1 MKKVKYAFFAF
12 QPSDCEA
19 AQLWLTRL
27 YAQGWELEHLPIF
40 AFLPAQFI
48 PRTRDDVKYCVDLT
62 RGVRDPNFAPDGF
75 DQLVKESGWALVGT
89 ARTGLDVYKSLP
101 GRDPIPI
108 QTDPALFKK
117 AFFRRELLPILIGG
131 LIVGYIALAIETY
144 LKVPKWA
151 QALMPMMIIP
161 LLSAMLGALI
171 MFFVLGT
178 PLVMFTAALTNF
190 ITGLDQSQ
198 KALYGFIIG
207 WIGCIDYGGAISKV
221 PNLICDGLM
230 ADGIYGPEGIKVLA
244 AMVPPIGVTLGWL
257 LSKAIKKPIFKATEE
272 ENIKVAFP
280 MGICMISE
288 GVIPIAMNDLIRTVI
303 CTSIGCGVCGAI
315 SFSAGV
321 ESMVPSGGVFV
332 IPAMT
337 NPLMAVVALLV
348 GSCVTAVL
356 LVLIKK
362 RLTPEQVND
371 LALPEDDTE
380 EEVDLSGFS
389 LS

>member
-1 MKKVKYAFFAF
+1 MAGKLKGK
-12 QPSDCEA
+12 
-19 AQLWLTRL
+19 
-27 YAQGWELEHLPIF
+27 
-40 AFLPAQFI
+40 
-48 PRTRDDVKYCVDLT
+48 
-62 RGVRDPNFAPDGF
+62 FAPSEIKKHV
-75 DQLVKESGWALVGT
+75 LT
-89 ARTGLDVYKSLP
+89 AISY
-101 GRDPIPI
+101 
-108 QTDPALFKK
+108 
-117 AFFRRELLPILIGG
+117 LLPLIVASGLLIAIGNLTGGVNIASIDELDAMTVPSALTTLGVMGMGLIPAFIGGYIAYSVADRPGIAPGFLMGMIASFLNSGFLGGLIGG
-131 LIVGYIALAIETY
+131 LLVGYIALVIETY

-151 QALMPMMIIP
+151 QALMPMMIVP
-161 LLSAMLGALI
+161 LLSSALGGLI

-178 PLVMFTAALTNF
+178 PITMLTGALTNF

-207 WIGCIDYGGAISKV
+207 WIGCLDYGGAISKV

-257 LSKAIKKPIFKATEE
+257 LSKAIKKPIFKYSEE
-272 ENIKVAFP
+272 ENIKIAFP

-362 RLTPEQVND
+362 RLTPEQVDD
-371 LALPEDDTE
+371 LGMAEDDTE
-380 EEVDLSGFS
+380 EEIDLSGFS

>member
-1 MKKVKYAFFAF
+1 MGMIA
-12 QPSDCEA
+12 S
-19 AQLWLTRL
+19 
-27 YAQGWELEHLPIF
+27 
-40 AFLPAQFI
+40 FL
-48 PRTRDDVKYCVDLT
+48 
-62 RGVRDPNFAPDGF
+62 NSGF
-75 DQLVKESGWALVGT
+75 LGG
-89 ARTGLDVYKSLP
+89 
-101 GRDPIPI
+101 
-108 QTDPALFKK
+108 
-117 AFFRRELLPILIGG
+117 LIGG
-131 LIVGYIALAIETY
+131 LLVGYIALVIETY

-151 QALMPMMIIP
+151 QALMPMMIVP
-161 LLSAMLGALI
+161 LLSSALGGLI

-178 PLVMFTAALTNF
+178 PITMLTGALTNF

-207 WIGCIDYGGAISKV
+207 WIGCLDYGGAISKV

-257 LSKAIKKPIFKATEE
+257 LSKAIKKPIFKYSEE

-321 ESMVPSGGVFV
+321 ESMVPFGGVFV

-362 RLTPEQVND
+362 RLTPEQVDD
-371 LALPEDDTE
+371 LGMAEDDTE
-380 EEVDLSGFS
+380 EEIDLSGFS

>member
-1 MKKVKYAFFAF
+1 MAGKLKGK
-12 QPSDCEA
+12 
-19 AQLWLTRL
+19 
-27 YAQGWELEHLPIF
+27 
-40 AFLPAQFI
+40 
-48 PRTRDDVKYCVDLT
+48 
-62 RGVRDPNFAPDGF
+62 FAPSEIKKHV
-75 DQLVKESGWALVGT
+75 LT
-89 ARTGLDVYKSLP
+89 AISY
-101 GRDPIPI
+101 
-108 QTDPALFKK
+108 
-117 AFFRRELLPILIGG
+117 LLPLIVASGLLIAIGNLTGGVNIASIDELDAMTVPSALTTLGVMGMGLIPAFIGGYIAYSVADRPGIAPGFLMGMIASFLNSGFLGGLIGG
-131 LIVGYIALAIETY
+131 LLVGYIALVIETY

-151 QALMPMMIIP
+151 QALMPMMIVP
-161 LLSAMLGALI
+161 LLSSALGGLI

-178 PLVMFTAALTNF
+178 PITMLTGALTNF

-207 WIGCIDYGGAISKV
+207 WIGCLDYGGAISKV

-257 LSKAIKKPIFKATEE
+257 LSKAINKPIFKYSEE

-315 SFSAGV
+315 SCSAGV

-362 RLTPEQVND
+362 RLTPEQVDD
-371 LALPEDDTE
+371 LGMAEDDTE
-380 EEVDLSGFS
+380 EEIDLSGFS

>member
-1 MKKVKYAFFAF
+1 MAGKLKGK
-12 QPSDCEA
+12 
-19 AQLWLTRL
+19 
-27 YAQGWELEHLPIF
+27 
-40 AFLPAQFI
+40 
-48 PRTRDDVKYCVDLT
+48 
-62 RGVRDPNFAPDGF
+62 FAPSEIKKHV
-75 DQLVKESGWALVGT
+75 LT
-89 ARTGLDVYKSLP
+89 AISY
-101 GRDPIPI
+101 
-108 QTDPALFKK
+108 
-117 AFFRRELLPILIGG
+117 LLPLIVASGLLIAIGNLTGGVTVASIDELDTMTVPSALTTLGGMGMGLIPAFIGGYIAYSVADRPGIAPGFLMGMIASFLNSGFLGGLIGG
-131 LIVGYIALAIETY
+131 LLVGYIALIIETY
-144 LKVPKWA
+144 LGPVVPKWA
-151 QALMPMMIIP
+151 QALMPMMIVP
-161 LLSAMLGALI
+161 LLSSALGGLI

-178 PLVMFTAALTNF
+178 PITMLTQALTNF

-207 WIGCIDYGGAISKV
+207 WIGCLDYGGAISKV

-257 LSKAIKKPIFKATEE
+257 LSKAIKKPIFKYSEE

-337 NPLMAVVALLV
+337 NPLMAVVALLT

-371 LALPEDDTE
+371 LGMAEDDTE
-380 EEVDLSGFS
+380 EEIDLSSFS

>member
-1 MKKVKYAFFAF
+1 MAGKLKGK
-12 QPSDCEA
+12 
-19 AQLWLTRL
+19 
-27 YAQGWELEHLPIF
+27 
-40 AFLPAQFI
+40 
-48 PRTRDDVKYCVDLT
+48 
-62 RGVRDPNFAPDGF
+62 FAPSEIKKHVLTAISYLLPLIVASGLLIAIGNLTGGVNIASIDELDAMTVPSALTTLGVMGMGLIPAFIGGYIAYSVADRPGIAPGF
-75 DQLVKESGWALVGT
+75 LMGMIASFLNSGFLGGLVG
-89 ARTGLDVYKSLP
+89 GLL
-101 GRDPIPI
+101 
-108 QTDPALFKK
+108 
-117 AFFRRELLPILIGG
+117 
-131 LIVGYIALAIETY
+131 VGYIALVIETY

-151 QALMPMMIIP
+151 QALMPMMIVP
-161 LLSAMLGALI
+161 LLSSALGGLI

-178 PLVMFTAALTNF
+178 PITMLTGALTNF

-207 WIGCIDYGGAISKV
+207 WIGCLDYGGAISKV

-257 LSKAIKKPIFKATEE
+257 LSKAIKKPIFKYSEE

-362 RLTPEQVND
+362 RLTPEQVDD
-371 LALPEDDTE
+371 LGMAEDDTE
-380 EEVDLSGFS
+380 EEIDLSGFS

>member
-1 MKKVKYAFFAF
+1 MAGKLKGK
-12 QPSDCEA
+12 
-19 AQLWLTRL
+19 
-27 YAQGWELEHLPIF
+27 
-40 AFLPAQFI
+40 
-48 PRTRDDVKYCVDLT
+48 
-62 RGVRDPNFAPDGF
+62 FAPSEIKKHV
-75 DQLVKESGWALVGT
+75 LT
-89 ARTGLDVYKSLP
+89 AISY
-101 GRDPIPI
+101 
-108 QTDPALFKK
+108 
-117 AFFRRELLPILIGG
+117 LLPLIVASGLLIAIGNLTGGVNIASIDELDAMTVPSALTTLGVMGMGLIPAFIGGYIAYSVAARPGIAPGFLMGMIASFLNSGFLGGLIGG
-131 LIVGYIALAIETY
+131 LLVGYIALVIETY

-151 QALMPMMIIP
+151 QALMPMMIVP
-161 LLSAMLGALI
+161 LLSSALGGLI

-178 PLVMFTAALTNF
+178 PITMLTGALTNF

-207 WIGCIDYGGAISKV
+207 WIGCLDYGGAISKV

-257 LSKAIKKPIFKATEE
+257 LSKAINKPIFKYSEE

-362 RLTPEQVND
+362 RLTPEQVDD
-371 LALPEDDTE
+371 LGMAEDDTE
-380 EEVDLSGFS
+380 EEIDLSGFS

>member
-1 MKKVKYAFFAF
+1 MTVPSALTTLGVMGMGLIPAFIGGYIAYSVADR
-12 QPSDCEA
+12 PGIA
-19 AQLWLTRL
+19 P
-27 YAQGWELEHLPIF
+27 G
-40 AFLPAQFI
+40 FLMGMIASF
-48 PRTRDDVKYCVDLT
+48 L
-62 RGVRDPNFAPDGF
+62 NSGF
-75 DQLVKESGWALVGT
+75 LGG
-89 ARTGLDVYKSLP
+89 
-101 GRDPIPI
+101 
-108 QTDPALFKK
+108 
-117 AFFRRELLPILIGG
+117 LIGG
-131 LIVGYIALAIETY
+131 LLVGYIALVIETY

-151 QALMPMMIIP
+151 QALMPMMIVP
-161 LLSAMLGALI
+161 LLSSALGGLI

-178 PLVMFTAALTNF
+178 PITMLAGALTNF

-207 WIGCIDYGGAISKV
+207 WIGCLDYGGAISKV

-257 LSKAIKKPIFKATEE
+257 LSKAINKPIFKYSEE

-332 IPAMT
+332 DPAMT

-362 RLTPEQVND
+362 RLTPEQVD
-371 LALPEDDTE
+371 DSAWPRTTPRKRLTSPASASPKVCMRRGFGSAAIPRRRTEALESPWKLA
-380 EEVDLSGFS
+380 SHS
-389 LS
+389 S

>member
-1 MKKVKYAFFAF
+1 MAGKLKGK
-12 QPSDCEA
+12 
-19 AQLWLTRL
+19 
-27 YAQGWELEHLPIF
+27 
-40 AFLPAQFI
+40 
-48 PRTRDDVKYCVDLT
+48 
-62 RGVRDPNFAPDGF
+62 FAPSEIKKHV
-75 DQLVKESGWALVGT
+75 LT
-89 ARTGLDVYKSLP
+89 AISY
-101 GRDPIPI
+101 
-108 QTDPALFKK
+108 
-117 AFFRRELLPILIGG
+117 LLPLIVASGLLIAIGNLTGGVTIASIDELDAMTVPSALTTLGGMGMGLIPAFIGGYIAYSVADRPGIAPGFLMGMIASFLNSGFLGGLIGG
-131 LIVGYIALAIETY
+131 LLVGYIALVIETY

-151 QALMPMMIIP
+151 QALMPMMIVP
-161 LLSAMLGALI
+161 LLSSALGGLI

-178 PLVMFTAALTNF
+178 PITMLTGALTNF

-207 WIGCIDYGGAISKV
+207 WIGCLDYGGAISKV

-257 LSKAIKKPIFKATEE
+257 LSKAIKKPIFKYSEE

-303 CTSIGCGVCGAI
+303 CTSIACGVCGAI

-332 IPAMT
+332 IPAMA

-362 RLTPEQVND
+362 RLTPEQVDD
-371 LALPEDDTE
+371 LGMAEDDTE
-380 EEVDLSGFS
+380 EEIDLSGFS

>member
-1 MKKVKYAFFAF
+1 MAGKLKGK
-12 QPSDCEA
+12 
-19 AQLWLTRL
+19 
-27 YAQGWELEHLPIF
+27 
-40 AFLPAQFI
+40 
-48 PRTRDDVKYCVDLT
+48 
-62 RGVRDPNFAPDGF
+62 FAPSEIKKHV
-75 DQLVKESGWALVGT
+75 LT
-89 ARTGLDVYKSLP
+89 AISY
-101 GRDPIPI
+101 
-108 QTDPALFKK
+108 
-117 AFFRRELLPILIGG
+117 LLPLIVASGLLIAIGNLTGGVNIASIDELDAMTVPSALTTLGVMGMGLIPAFIGGYIAYSVADRPGIAPGFLMGMIASFLNSGFLGGLIGG
-131 LIVGYIALAIETY
+131 LLVGYIALVIETY
-144 LKVPKWA
+144 LKAPKWA
-151 QALMPMMIIP
+151 QALMPMMIVP
-161 LLSAMLGALI
+161 LLSSALGGLI

-178 PLVMFTAALTNF
+178 PITMLTGALTNF

-207 WIGCIDYGGAISKV
+207 WIGCLDYGGAISKV

-257 LSKAIKKPIFKATEE
+257 LSKAIKKPIFKYSEE

-362 RLTPEQVND
+362 RLTPEQVDD
-371 LALPEDDTE
+371 LGMAEDDTE
-380 EEVDLSGFS
+380 EEIDLSGFS

>member
-1 MKKVKYAFFAF
+1 MAGKLKGKFALSEIKKHV
-12 QPSDCEA
+12 
-19 AQLWLTRL
+19 LTAIS
-27 YAQGWELEHLPIF
+27 Y
-40 AFLPAQFI
+40 
-48 PRTRDDVKYCVDLT
+48 
-62 RGVRDPNFAPDGF
+62 
-75 DQLVKESGWALVGT
+75 
-89 ARTGLDVYKSLP
+89 
-101 GRDPIPI
+101 
-108 QTDPALFKK
+108 
-117 AFFRRELLPILIGG
+117 LLPLIVASGLLIAIGNLTGGVTVSSIDDLGTMTVPSALTTLGGMGMGLIPAFIGGYIAYSVADRPGIAPGFLMGMIASFLNSGFLGGLIGG
-131 LIVGYIALAIETY
+131 LLVGYIALVIETY
-144 LKVPKWA
+144 LGPVVPKWA
-151 QALMPMMIIP
+151 QALMPMMIVP
-161 LLSAMLGALI
+161 LLSSALGGLI

-178 PLVMFTAALTNF
+178 PITMLTQALTNF

-207 WIGCIDYGGAISKV
+207 WIGCLDYGGAISKV

-257 LSKAIKKPIFKATEE
+257 LSKAIKKPIFKYSEE

-288 GVIPIAMNDLIRTVI
+288 GVIPIAMNDLVRTVI

-337 NPLMAVVALLV
+337 NPLMAVVALLA

-362 RLTPEQVND
+362 RLTPEQIDD
-371 LALPEDDTE
+371 LGMAEDDTE
-380 EEVDLSGFS
+380 EEIDLSSFS

>member
-1 MKKVKYAFFAF
+1 MAGKLKGK
-12 QPSDCEA
+12 
-19 AQLWLTRL
+19 
-27 YAQGWELEHLPIF
+27 
-40 AFLPAQFI
+40 
-48 PRTRDDVKYCVDLT
+48 
-62 RGVRDPNFAPDGF
+62 FAPSEIKKHV
-75 DQLVKESGWALVGT
+75 LT
-89 ARTGLDVYKSLP
+89 AISY
-101 GRDPIPI
+101 
-108 QTDPALFKK
+108 
-117 AFFRRELLPILIGG
+117 LLPLIVASGLLIAIGNLTGGVNIASIDELDAMTVPSALTTLGVMGMGLIPAFIGGYIAYSVADRPGIAPGFLMGMIASFLNSGFLGGLIGG
-131 LIVGYIALAIETY
+131 LLVGYIALVIETY

-151 QALMPMMIIP
+151 QALMPMMIVP
-161 LLSAMLGALI
+161 LLSSALGGLI

-178 PLVMFTAALTNF
+178 PITMLTGALTNF

-207 WIGCIDYGGAISKV
+207 WIGCLDYGGAISKV

-257 LSKAIKKPIFKATEE
+257 LSKAINKPIFKYSEE

-332 IPAMT
+332 IPAIT

-362 RLTPEQVND
+362 RLTPEQVDD
-371 LALPEDDTE
+371 LGMAEDDTE
-380 EEVDLSGFS
+380 EEIDLSGFS

>member
-1 MKKVKYAFFAF
+1 MAGKLKGK
-12 QPSDCEA
+12 
-19 AQLWLTRL
+19 
-27 YAQGWELEHLPIF
+27 
-40 AFLPAQFI
+40 
-48 PRTRDDVKYCVDLT
+48 
-62 RGVRDPNFAPDGF
+62 FAPSEIKKHV
-75 DQLVKESGWALVGT
+75 LT
-89 ARTGLDVYKSLP
+89 AISY
-101 GRDPIPI
+101 
-108 QTDPALFKK
+108 
-117 AFFRRELLPILIGG
+117 LLPLIVASGLLIAIGNLTGGVNIASIDELDAMTVPSALTTLGVMGMGLIPAFIGGYIAYSVADRPGIAPGFLMGMIASFLNSGFLGGLIGG
-131 LIVGYIALAIETY
+131 LLVGYIALVIETY

-151 QALMPMMIIP
+151 QALMPMMIVP
-161 LLSAMLGALI
+161 LLSSALGGLI

-178 PLVMFTAALTNF
+178 PITMLTGALTNF

-207 WIGCIDYGGAISKV
+207 WIGCLDYGGAISKV

-257 LSKAIKKPIFKATEE
+257 LSKAIKKPIFKYSEE

-362 RLTPEQVND
+362 RLAPEQVDD
-371 LALPEDDTE
+371 LGMAEDDTE
-380 EEVDLSGFS
+380 EEIDLSGFS

>member
-1 MKKVKYAFFAF
+1 MAGKLKGKFALSEIKKHV
-12 QPSDCEA
+12 
-19 AQLWLTRL
+19 LTAIS
-27 YAQGWELEHLPIF
+27 Y
-40 AFLPAQFI
+40 
-48 PRTRDDVKYCVDLT
+48 
-62 RGVRDPNFAPDGF
+62 
-75 DQLVKESGWALVGT
+75 
-89 ARTGLDVYKSLP
+89 
-101 GRDPIPI
+101 
-108 QTDPALFKK
+108 
-117 AFFRRELLPILIGG
+117 LLPLIVASGLLIAIGNLTGGVTVSSIDDLGTMTVPSALTTLGGMGMGLIPAFIGGYIAYSVADRPGIAPGFLMGMIASFLNSGFLGGLIGG
-131 LIVGYIALAIETY
+131 LLVGYIALVIETY
-144 LKVPKWA
+144 LGPVVPKWA
-151 QALMPMMIIP
+151 QALMPMMIVP
-161 LLSAMLGALI
+161 LLSSALGGLI

-178 PLVMFTAALTNF
+178 PITMLTQALTNF

-207 WIGCIDYGGAISKV
+207 WIGCLDYGGAISKV

-257 LSKAIKKPIFKATEE
+257 LSKAIKKPIFKYSEE

-288 GVIPIAMNDLIRTVI
+288 GVIPIAMNDLVRTVI

-337 NPLMAVVALLV
+337 NPLMAVVALLA

-362 RLTPEQVND
+362 RLTPEQIDD
-371 LALPEDDTE
+371 LGMAEDDTE
-380 EEVDLSGFS
+380 EEIDLSGFS

>member
-1 MKKVKYAFFAF
+1 MAGKLKG
-12 QPSDCEA
+12 
-19 AQLWLTRL
+19 T
-27 YAQGWELEHLPIF
+27 
-40 AFLPAQFI
+40 
-48 PRTRDDVKYCVDLT
+48 
-62 RGVRDPNFAPDGF
+62 FAPSEIKKHV
-75 DQLVKESGWALVGT
+75 LT
-89 ARTGLDVYKSLP
+89 AISY
-101 GRDPIPI
+101 
-108 QTDPALFKK
+108 
-117 AFFRRELLPILIGG
+117 LLPLIVASGLLIAIGNLTGGVNIASIDELDAMTVPSALTTLGVMGMGLIPAFIGGYIAYSVADRPGIAPGFLMGMIASFLNSGFLGGLIGG
-131 LIVGYIALAIETY
+131 LLVGYIALVIETY

-151 QALMPMMIIP
+151 QALMPMMIVP
-161 LLSAMLGALI
+161 LLSSALGGLI

-178 PLVMFTAALTNF
+178 PITMLTGALTNF

-207 WIGCIDYGGAISKV
+207 WIGCLDYGGAISKV

-257 LSKAIKKPIFKATEE
+257 LSKAIKKPIFKYSEE

-362 RLTPEQVND
+362 RLTPEQVDD
-371 LALPEDDTE
+371 LGMAEDDTE
-380 EEVDLSGFS
+380 EEIDLSGFS

>member
-1 MKKVKYAFFAF
+1 MAGKLKGK
-12 QPSDCEA
+12 
-19 AQLWLTRL
+19 
-27 YAQGWELEHLPIF
+27 
-40 AFLPAQFI
+40 
-48 PRTRDDVKYCVDLT
+48 
-62 RGVRDPNFAPDGF
+62 FAPSEIKKHV
-75 DQLVKESGWALVGT
+75 LT
-89 ARTGLDVYKSLP
+89 AISY
-101 GRDPIPI
+101 
-108 QTDPALFKK
+108 
-117 AFFRRELLPILIGG
+117 LLPLIVASGLLIAIGNLTGGVNIASIDELDAMTVPSALTTLGVMGMGLIPAFIGGYIAYSVADRPGIAPGFLMGMIASFLNSGFLGGLIGG
-131 LIVGYIALAIETY
+131 LLVGYIALVIETY

-151 QALMPMMIIP
+151 QALMPMMIVP
-161 LLSAMLGALI
+161 LLSSALGGLI

-178 PLVMFTAALTNF
+178 PITMLTGALTNF

-207 WIGCIDYGGAISKV
+207 WIGCLDYGGAISKV
-221 PNLICDGLM
+221 PNLICDALM

-257 LSKAIKKPIFKATEE
+257 LSKAIKKPIFKYSEE
-272 ENIKVAFP
+272 ENIKIAFP

-362 RLTPEQVND
+362 RLTPEQVDD
-371 LALPEDDTE
+371 LGMAEDDTE
-380 EEVDLSGFS
+380 EEIDLSGFS

>member
-1 MKKVKYAFFAF
+1 MAGKLKGKIAPSEIKKHV
-12 QPSDCEA
+12 
-19 AQLWLTRL
+19 LTAIS
-27 YAQGWELEHLPIF
+27 Y
-40 AFLPAQFI
+40 
-48 PRTRDDVKYCVDLT
+48 
-62 RGVRDPNFAPDGF
+62 
-75 DQLVKESGWALVGT
+75 
-89 ARTGLDVYKSLP
+89 
-101 GRDPIPI
+101 
-108 QTDPALFKK
+108 
-117 AFFRRELLPILIGG
+117 LLPLIVASGLLIAIGNLTGGVNIASIDELDAMTVPSALTTLGVMGMGLIPAFIGGYIAYSVADRPGIAPGFLMGMIASFLNSGFLGGLIGG
-131 LIVGYIALAIETY
+131 LLVGYIALVIETY

-151 QALMPMMIIP
+151 QALMPMMIVP
-161 LLSAMLGALI
+161 LLSSALGGLI

-178 PLVMFTAALTNF
+178 PITMLTGALTNF

-207 WIGCIDYGGAISKV
+207 WIGCLDYGGAISKV

-257 LSKAIKKPIFKATEE
+257 LSKAIKKPIFKYSEE

-362 RLTPEQVND
+362 RLTPEQVDD
-371 LALPEDDTE
+371 LGMAEDDTE
-380 EEVDLSGFS
+380 EEIDLSGFS

>member
-1 MKKVKYAFFAF
+1 MAGKLKG
-12 QPSDCEA
+12 Q
-19 AQLWLTRL
+19 
-27 YAQGWELEHLPIF
+27 
-40 AFLPAQFI
+40 
-48 PRTRDDVKYCVDLT
+48 
-62 RGVRDPNFAPDGF
+62 FAPSEIKKHV
-75 DQLVKESGWALVGT
+75 LT
-89 ARTGLDVYKSLP
+89 AISY
-101 GRDPIPI
+101 
-108 QTDPALFKK
+108 
-117 AFFRRELLPILIGG
+117 LLPLIVASGLLIAIGNLTGGVNIASIDELDAMTVPSALTTLGVMGMGLIPAFIGGYIAYSVADRPGIAPGFLMGMIASFLNSGFLGGLIGG
-131 LIVGYIALAIETY
+131 LLVGYIALVIETY

-151 QALMPMMIIP
+151 QALMPMMIVP
-161 LLSAMLGALI
+161 LLSSALGGLI

-178 PLVMFTAALTNF
+178 PITMLTGALTNF

-207 WIGCIDYGGAISKV
+207 WIGCLDYGGAISKV

-257 LSKAIKKPIFKATEE
+257 LSKAIKKPIFKYSEE

-362 RLTPEQVND
+362 RLTPEQVDD
-371 LALPEDDTE
+371 LGMVEDDTE
-380 EEVDLSGFS
+380 EEIDLSGFS

>member
-1 MKKVKYAFFAF
+1 MAGKLKGK
-12 QPSDCEA
+12 
-19 AQLWLTRL
+19 
-27 YAQGWELEHLPIF
+27 
-40 AFLPAQFI
+40 
-48 PRTRDDVKYCVDLT
+48 
-62 RGVRDPNFAPDGF
+62 FAPSEIKKHV
-75 DQLVKESGWALVGT
+75 LT
-89 ARTGLDVYKSLP
+89 AISY
-101 GRDPIPI
+101 
-108 QTDPALFKK
+108 
-117 AFFRRELLPILIGG
+117 LLPLIVASGLLIAIGNLTGGVNIASIDELDAMTVPSALTTLGVMGMGLIPAFIGGYIAYSVADRPGIAPGFLMGMIASFLNSGFLGGLIGG
-131 LIVGYIALAIETY
+131 LLVGYIALVIETY

-151 QALMPMMIIP
+151 QALMPMMIVP
-161 LLSAMLGALI
+161 LLSSALGGLI

-178 PLVMFTAALTNF
+178 PITMLTGALTNF

-207 WIGCIDYGGAISKV
+207 WIGCLDYGGAISKV

-257 LSKAIKKPIFKATEE
+257 LSKAINKPIFKYSEE

-362 RLTPEQVND
+362 RLTPEQVDD
-371 LALPEDDTE
+371 LGMAEDDTE
-380 EEVDLSGFS
+380 EEIDLSGFS

>member
-1 MKKVKYAFFAF
+1 MAGKLKGK
-12 QPSDCEA
+12 
-19 AQLWLTRL
+19 
-27 YAQGWELEHLPIF
+27 
-40 AFLPAQFI
+40 
-48 PRTRDDVKYCVDLT
+48 
-62 RGVRDPNFAPDGF
+62 FAPSEIKKHV
-75 DQLVKESGWALVGT
+75 LT
-89 ARTGLDVYKSLP
+89 AISY
-101 GRDPIPI
+101 
-108 QTDPALFKK
+108 
-117 AFFRRELLPILIGG
+117 LLPLIVASGLLIAIGNLTGGVNIASIDELDAMTVPSALTTLGVMGMGLIPAFIGGYIAYSVADRPGIAPGFLMGMIASFLNSGFLGGLIGG
-131 LIVGYIALAIETY
+131 LLVGYIALVIETY

-151 QALMPMMIIP
+151 QALMPMMIVP
-161 LLSAMLGALI
+161 LLSSALGGLI

-178 PLVMFTAALTNF
+178 PITMLTGALTNF

-207 WIGCIDYGGAISKV
+207 WIGCLDYGGAISKV

-257 LSKAIKKPIFKATEE
+257 LSKAVKKPIFKYSEE

-362 RLTPEQVND
+362 RLTPEQVDD
-371 LALPEDDTE
+371 LGMAEDDTE
-380 EEVDLSGFS
+380 EEIDLSGFS

>member
-1 MKKVKYAFFAF
+1 MAGKLKGK
-12 QPSDCEA
+12 
-19 AQLWLTRL
+19 
-27 YAQGWELEHLPIF
+27 
-40 AFLPAQFI
+40 
-48 PRTRDDVKYCVDLT
+48 
-62 RGVRDPNFAPDGF
+62 FAPSEIKKHV
-75 DQLVKESGWALVGT
+75 LT
-89 ARTGLDVYKSLP
+89 AISY
-101 GRDPIPI
+101 
-108 QTDPALFKK
+108 
-117 AFFRRELLPILIGG
+117 LLPLIVASGLLIAIGNLTGGVNIASIDELDAMTVPSALTTLGVMGMGLIPAFIGGYIAYSVADRPGIAPGFLMGMIASFLNSGFLGGLIGG
-131 LIVGYIALAIETY
+131 LLVGYIALVIETY

-151 QALMPMMIIP
+151 QALMPMMIVP
-161 LLSAMLGALI
+161 LLSSALGGLI

-178 PLVMFTAALTNF
+178 PITMLTGALTNF

-207 WIGCIDYGGAISKV
+207 WIGCLDYGGAISKV

-257 LSKAIKKPIFKATEE
+257 PSKAIKKPIFKYSEE

-362 RLTPEQVND
+362 RLTPEQVDD
-371 LALPEDDTE
+371 LGMAEDDTE
-380 EEVDLSGFS
+380 EEIDLSGFS

>member
-1 MKKVKYAFFAF
+1 MAGKLKGK
-12 QPSDCEA
+12 
-19 AQLWLTRL
+19 
-27 YAQGWELEHLPIF
+27 
-40 AFLPAQFI
+40 
-48 PRTRDDVKYCVDLT
+48 
-62 RGVRDPNFAPDGF
+62 FAPSEIKKHV
-75 DQLVKESGWALVGT
+75 LT
-89 ARTGLDVYKSLP
+89 AISY
-101 GRDPIPI
+101 
-108 QTDPALFKK
+108 
-117 AFFRRELLPILIGG
+117 LLPLIVASGLLIAIGNLTGGVNIASIDELDAMTVPSALTTLGVMGMGLIPAFIGGYIAYSVADRPGIAPGFLMGMIASFLNSGFLGGLIGG
-131 LIVGYIALAIETY
+131 LLVGYIALVIETY

-151 QALMPMMIIP
+151 QALMPMMIVP
-161 LLSAMLGALI
+161 LLSSALGGLI

-178 PLVMFTAALTNF
+178 PITMLTGALTNF

-207 WIGCIDYGGAISKV
+207 WIGCLDYGGAISKV
-221 PNLICDGLM
+221 PNLIRDGLM

-257 LSKAIKKPIFKATEE
+257 LSKAINKPIFKYSEE

-362 RLTPEQVND
+362 RLTPEQVDD
-371 LALPEDDTE
+371 LGMAEDDTE
-380 EEVDLSGFS
+380 EEIDLSGFS